1 MTILSANEVPL
12 GLRGL
17 AIFLIGIGVVYIT
30 AFIIYVTVALGENAA
45 NYGVTASN
53 LSNYLTMDVV
63 NYLMPA
69 IFALSASY
77 ALFSQKKFARMLI
90 ILYGCTALPA
100 FHGIISGHPIF
111 LFGIMG
117 AIAIYYV
124 WQPHVRAYF
133 EFL

>member
-1 MTILSANEVPL
+1 MTILSANKVPL

-17 AIFLIGIGVVYIT
+17 AIFLIGIGGLYLT
-30 AFIIYVTVALGENAA
+30 LFISYVTVALGENAA

-77 ALFSQKKFARMLI
+77 ALFSQKKTEMQ
-90 ILYGCTALPA
+90 
-100 FHGIISGHPIF
+100 F
-111 LFGIMG
+111 LFPGGRRTSISPSSG
-117 AIAIYYV
+117 TV
-124 WQPHVRAYF
+124 P
-133 EFL
+133 